1 MHAARGEPLKTVL
14 ISGVDITLLPDSGA
28 TVNAMDEATF
38 KKCGLDKRVRVRKSR
53 CQIKPYGA
61 ASKAN
66 MHMFLNSGYDLKIV
80 CLSIHNEQNI

>member
-1 MHAARGEPLKTVL
+1 MGQSHNRPLKTVL
-14 ISGVDITLLPDSGA
+14 ISGVDITVLLDSGA

-38 KKCGLDKRVRVRKSR
+38 KKYGLDKRVNVRKSR

-66 MHMFLNSGYDLKIV
+66 TLPVLGCLKR
-80 CLSIHNEQNI
+80 LRNLRQK